1 MSITIQRAQTV
12 SNGVTLRGNN
22 TQYIITPAPDR
33 LFELDA
39 STYTSG
45 TTWTDSSGNGRHA
58 TLHGTV
64 PYYTDSVGG
73 YFGFIG
79 QGANYIHIAGSES
92 GWGIAD
98 NIPPNATLSI
108 WANINQGS
116 FYQHVAGW
124 RGGYFH
130 FYFLMLA
137 NQQSNITEA
146 RVVNSVGSYDIMI
159 PYDVYFNTWAYITFV
174 ADSNASGLSHLYINS
189 TQIGTASIGSNNW
202 VSTNIPFRIGSAD
215 GGDFPLNGYIG
226 GVTAYSRALTQE
238 QVTSEFNRTKT
249 RYGL

>member
-1 MSITIQRAQTV
+1 MSITLRSAQTI
-12 SNGVTLRGNN
+12 SNGVKLRGNN
-22 TQYIITPAPDR
+22 TQYTIPAAPDR
-33 LFELDA
+33 LFEFDA
-39 STYTSG
+39 SIYTSG
-45 TTWTDSSGNGRHA
+45 AIWLDQSGNNRHA

-79 QGANYIHIAGSES
+79 QGANYIDIADSES
-92 GWGIAD
+92 GWGTAD

-108 WANINQGS
+108 WANINQGG

-124 RGGYFH
+124 RSGAFH

-137 NQQSNITEA
+137 NQLSNITEA
-146 RVVNSVGSYDIMI
+146 RVVNSVGSYDINI
-159 PYDVYFNTWAYITFV
+159 PYDAYFNTWAYITFV
-174 ADSNASGLSHLYINS
+174 ADSNAGQSILYINS
-189 TQIGTASIGSNNW
+189 TQIGTANIGSNNW
-202 VSTNIPFRIGSAD
+202 VNTNIPFRIGSAD

-249 RYGL
+249 RYGP

>member
-1 MSITIQRAQTV
+1 MSITIRSAQTV
-12 SNGVTLRGNN
+12 SNGVKLRGDN
-22 TQYIITPAPDR
+22 TQYTISPAPDR

-39 STYTSG
+39 STYTSPLS
-45 TTWTDSSGNGRHA
+45 TWQDISGNGRHA

-79 QGANYIHIAGSES
+79 QGSNYIDIAGSES

-98 NIPPNATLSI
+98 NTPPNATLSI
-108 WANINQGS
+108 WANINQGG

-130 FYFLMLA
+130 FYFLMLSDPL
-137 NQQSNITEA
+137 SNITEA

-159 PYDVYFNTWAYITFV
+159 PYDAYFNTWAYITLV
-174 ADSNASGLSHLYINS
+174 ADSNAGQSILYINS
-189 TQIGTASIGSNNW
+189 TQIGTANIGSDNW